1 MAQLSNPFT
10 RKTSS
15 LQPLNPSQAIAF
27 SAESILLFMGIE
39 SRIFLTFATLRAT
52 VISLSLQD
60 LNGNTHCVS
69 SHILASKL
77 LFNCVRVG
85 GAVMA
90 DEKDRFGETTKLVE
104 RARRIPTLLNGTAN

>member
-1 MAQLSNPFT
+1 
-10 RKTSS
+10 
-15 LQPLNPSQAIAF
+15 
-27 SAESILLFMGIE
+27 MGIE
-39 SRIFLTFATLRAT
+39 SRIFLAFATLRAT

-60 LNGNTHCVS
+60 LNGNTHYVS

-90 DEKDRFGETTKLVE
+90 DEKDRFGETMKLVE